1 MKKRVSFRAIL
12 KLEQTGYTE
21 ISLSIIPAVKALRT
35 VFFFFFFN
43 MFLSFCYE
51 VRKKRH
57 GQLLDKVGIKVKFI
71 F

>member
-21 ISLSIIPAVKALRT
+21 ISLSIIHAVKALRT
-35 VFFFFFFN
+35 VFFFFFN

-57 GQLLDKVGIKVKFI
+57 EQLLDRVGIKVKFI

>member
-21 ISLSIIPAVKALRT
+21 ISLSIIHAVKALRT
-35 VFFFFFFN
+35 VFFFFN

-57 GQLLDKVGIKVKFI
+57 GQLLDRVGIKVKFI